1 MAPGGESRHH
11 GPCAMYAAHGS
22 RQETDRCHMP
32 LVRHPMNRDFVWQD
46 RPLEGL
52 RRLSPATV
60 AGFNRDGYTVLREAV
75 GPAELAGI
83 REIIDAAE
91 AGVDRTV
98 LKLDD
103 GREYAYEAD
112 AMTFARNLVARSE
125 RIRSFI
131 AGSLFQ
137 DIGHDLVG
145 PDVRLY
151 WDQAVYKK
159 PGKAREFPWHQ
170 DNGYTFTEP
179 QAYLTCWLALSD
191 APVEAGCPWV
201 LPGLHRL
208 GTLVHDDTPDG
219 IAVRGS
225 DDPEIAAR
233 ATSCPVAAGDMVIFS
248 SLTPHKTGANVAGH
262 VRKAYIVQ
270 LMPCGLAFVDAKGGR
285 RVQEDPVLNLP
296 ILRHGRPVRAGSDQ
310 RAPAT

>member
-1 MAPGGESRHH
+1 
-11 GPCAMYAAHGS
+11 
-22 RQETDRCHMP
+22 MP
-32 LVRHPMNRDFVWQD
+32 LVRHPMNRQFVWRD

-52 RRLSPATV
+52 RRLSPEAV
-60 AGFNRDGYTVLREAV
+60 AAFNRDGCTVLRQAV
-75 GPAELAGI
+75 PPAELAAI
-83 REIIDAAE
+83 REVIDSFEAE
-91 AGVDRTV
+91 VEDTV
-98 LKLDD
+98 LTLEGERRFTYK
-103 GREYAYEAD
+103 AD
-112 AMTFARNLVARSE
+112 AMTFARNLVTRSE
-125 RIRSFI
+125 RLRRFI
-131 AGSLFQ
+131 AGPLFQ
-137 DIGHDLVG
+137 DIAHDLVG

-191 APVEAGCPWV
+191 AGIEAGCPWV

-219 IAVRGS
+219 IAIRGA

-233 ATSCPVAAGDMVIFS
+233 AVPVPVTAGDMVIFS
-248 SLTPHKTGANVAGH
+248 SLTPHRTGANVADH

-270 LMPCGLAFVDAKGGR
+270 LMPWGLAFIGADGARQVR
-285 RVQEDPVLNLP
+285 EDPVRNLP
-296 ILRHGRPVRAGSDQ
+296 ILRHGRPAATGSDQ

>member
-1 MAPGGESRHH
+1 MS
-11 GPCAMYAAHGS
+11 
-22 RQETDRCHMP
+22 
-32 LVRHPMNRDFVWQD
+32 LVRHPMNRDFVWRD
-46 RPLEGL
+46 RPLDGL
-52 RRLSPATV
+52 RRLSPAAV

-75 GPAELAGI
+75 PATELAAI
-83 REIIDAAE
+83 REVIDARE
-91 AGVDRTV
+91 AGIADTV
-98 LKLDD
+98 LTLDG
-103 GREYAYEAD
+103 GRRFTYRAD
-112 AMTFARNLVARSE
+112 AMTFARNLVAHSD
-125 RIRSFI
+125 RIRAFL
-131 AGSLFQ
+131 AGPLFQ

-179 QAYLTCWLALSD
+179 QAYLTCWLALGD

-201 LPGLHRL
+201 LPSLHRL
-208 GTLVHDDTPDG
+208 GTLLHDDTPDG

-225 DDPEIAAR
+225 DDPEIATKAIP
-233 ATSCPVAAGDMVIFS
+233 CPVAAGDMVIFS
-248 SLTPHKTGANVAGH
+248 SLTPHKTGANVANH

-270 LMPCGLAFVDAKGGR
+270 LMPWGLAFVDAKGGR

-296 ILRHGRPVRAGSDQ
+296 ILRHGRPVQAGSDQ

>member
-1 MAPGGESRHH
+1 
-11 GPCAMYAAHGS
+11 
-22 RQETDRCHMP
+22 MP
-32 LVRHPMNRDFVWQD
+32 LLRHPMNRDFTWRD
-46 RPLEGL
+46 RPLESL
-52 RRLSPATV
+52 RRLSPEAV
-60 AGFNRDGYTVLREAV
+60 AAFNRDGYTVLREAV
-75 GPAELAGI
+75 PATELAAI
-83 REIIDAAE
+83 REIIDAIE
-91 AGVDRTV
+91 AGIEDTV
-98 LKLDD
+98 LTLD
-103 GREYAYEAD
+103 GERRFTYKAD

-125 RIRSFI
+125 RIRNFI
-131 AGSLFQ
+131 AAPLFR
-137 DIGHDLVG
+137 DIGHDLIG

-191 APVEAGCPWV
+191 APIEAGCPWV

-208 GTLVHDDTPDG
+208 GTLLHDDTPDG

-225 DDPEIAAR
+225 DDPEIAAG
-233 ATSCPVAAGDMVIFS
+233 ATPCPVTAGDMVIFS
-248 SLTPHKTGANVAGH
+248 SLTPHKTGANVADH

-270 LMPCGLAFVDAKGGR
+270 LMPWGLAFVDTNGER
-285 RVQEDPVLNLP
+285 RVQKDPVLNLP
-296 ILRHGRPVRAGSDQ
+296 ILRHGRPVASGPDQ